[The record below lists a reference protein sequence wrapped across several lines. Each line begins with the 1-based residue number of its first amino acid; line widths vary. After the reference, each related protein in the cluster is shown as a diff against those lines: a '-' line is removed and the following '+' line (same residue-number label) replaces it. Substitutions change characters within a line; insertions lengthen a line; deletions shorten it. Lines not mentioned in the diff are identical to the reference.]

1 MDIYEDNGTQGV
13 LDFGKAKHELE
24 ATSRI
29 TGETT
34 RRERYA
40 ELTAAAL
47 LDVAYSLRSVGAEAS
62 MALLG
67 SGFLAGTDAEPE
79 PVVDDPN
86 RPLEVGDLVHVLN
99 DTEPGE
105 VVAVL
110 VTEDEPAADIAFAN
124 GSSLRLFQRDLVRL
138 RGGDGLD
145 PEFVAEVA
153 QRVAEATGE
162 PAAPVG
168 EDAADDLDDDLDDD
182 FGGDFGGDTFTAAE
196 SALDTL
202 KASEAARK
210 AAKKKGGKK

>member
-67 SGFLAGTDAEPE
+67 SGFLTGPDAEPE

-86 RPLEVGDLVHVLN
+86 RLLEVGDLVHVLN

-110 VTEDEPAADIAFAN
+110 VTEDEPAADVAFAN
-124 GSSLRLFQRDLVRL
+124 GSSLRLFQRDLVLL
-138 RGGDGLD
+138 RDDGLD

-162 PAAPVG
+162 PSAPVG
-168 EDAADDLDDDLDDD
+168 EDAAESCADDLDDD
-182 FGGDFGGDTFTAAE
+182 FEGDTFTAAE
-196 SALDTL
+196 GALDTL
-202 KASEAARK
+202 KANEAARK

>member
-13 LDFGKAKHELE
+13 LDLGKAKHELE

-67 SGFLAGTDAEPE
+67 SGFLASPDAEPA

-110 VTEDEPAADIAFAN
+110 VTEDEPSADVAFAN

-138 RGGDGLD
+138 RGDDGLD

-168 EDAADDLDDDLDDD
+168 EDAAEGYHDDPDDD
-182 FGGDFGGDTFTAAE
+182 FEGDTFTAAE

-202 KASEAARK
+202 KANEAARK
-210 AAKKKGGKK
+210 ATTKKKKGGKK

>member
-13 LDFGKAKHELE
+13 LDFGKAKRELE
-24 ATSRI
+24 ATAAI

-62 MALLG
+62 LALLG
-67 SGFLAGTDAEPE
+67 SGVLTGPEPE
-79 PVVDDPN
+79 EEPAVDDPN
-86 RPLEVGDLVHVLN
+86 RPLEVGDLVHMLN

-110 VTEDEPAADIAFAN
+110 VTEDEPAADVAFAN

-138 RGGDGLD
+138 RGDDGPD
-145 PEFVAEVA
+145 PEFVDEVA
-153 QRVAEATGE
+153 RRVAAEASSE
-162 PAAPVG
+162 SPAPAG
-168 EDAADDLDDDLDDD
+168 ADAAEGYADDLDDD
-182 FGGDFGGDTFTAAE
+182 FEGDNFTEAA

-202 KASEAARK
+202 KANEAARK
-210 AAKKKGGKK
+210 AAKKKGKKS